1 MRSRNLDCFFPI
13 RRFFVAIPPEM
24 RKEWGSKMR
33 DLLKPGGFLIT
44 LVFPMDPPQDYGPPF
59 YVRPEHYVEVLGNH
73 WEKVYDKVPERSS
86 ETHIGREQLVVYRK
100 L

>member
-1 MRSRNLDCFFPI
+1 MRSRNLDRFFPI
-13 RRFFVAIPPEM
+13 CRFFVAIPPEM

-59 YVRPEHYVEVLGNH
+59 YVRPEHYVEVL
-73 WEKVYDKVPERSS
+73 
-86 ETHIGREQLVVYRK
+86 VYRK